1 MRKTLLTL
9 LAAFALAINGFAQT
23 WNMVITRADGTKD
36 TLKTSEVKDV
46 SFFLPDQN
54 VEQVI
59 IKEIYNGGCPSDQ
72 GDRFFQQDKGFI
84 LYNNCPETAVINNL
98 AVGIIDPN
106 NAEAVHLS
114 KWHEGKT
121 MLYEKQGF
129 IPALHGIWWFQSA
142 LVIPPYSQVVVCCEG
157 AIDNTQTYSKSANYA
172 NKDYYA
178 MYDPES
184 GYDGGGMGWYP
195 SPAEVIPTSHYLKA
209 KKLGKGFGWPLSVR
223 SPGLFVFR
231 TKGVTPAAFANNI
244 DNVVYPPGASHEP
257 VSACFRI
264 PVDWVIDGVE
274 VYTKSYLHACKKRFT
289 PDIDGGY
296 VVLTYN
302 LGHTLYRNVDKA
314 ATEALPENAG
324 KLVYG
329 YTMGVSKGDP
339 SNIDAEASIKR
350 GAHIVYMDT
359 NNSTNDFHERKEF
372 SIRGK

>member
-1 MRKTLLTL
+1 M
-9 LAAFALAINGFAQT
+9 
-23 WNMVITRADGTKD
+23 
-36 TLKTSEVKDV
+36 
-46 SFFLPDQN
+46 
-54 VEQVI
+54 
-59 IKEIYNGGCPSDQ
+59 
-72 GDRFFQQDKGFI
+72 
-84 LYNNCPETAVINNL
+84 
-98 AVGIIDPN
+98 
-106 NAEAVHLS
+106 
-114 KWHEGKT
+114 
-121 MLYEKQGF
+121 
-129 IPALHGIWWFQSA
+129 
-142 LVIPPYSQVVVCCEG
+142 
-157 AIDNTQTYSKSANYA
+157 
-172 NKDYYA
+172 
-178 MYDPES
+178 
-184 GYDGGGMGWYP
+184 
-195 SPAEVIPTSHYLKA
+195 IPTSHYLKA
-209 KKLGKGFGWPLSVR
+209 KKLGNGFGWPLSVT

-244 DNVVYPPGASHEP
+244 DNVVYPPGASHEA

-274 VYTKSYLHACKKRFT
+274 VYTKSYLQACKKRFT

-296 VVLTYN
+296 VVLTYS